1 MRYEGGRSFENTE
14 KVMEISTMQK
24 KKKISENV
32 FGFVDVE
39 WCLNDLSTFFG
50 VNNI

>member
-1 MRYEGGRSFENTE
+1 MRYEGGRFFQNAQ
-14 KVMEISTMQK
+14 KFMEVSKMQK
-24 KKKISENV
+24 KKNSENV